1 MQYTATGNDACF
13 ASALKLLEINDTI
26 IPIASGKIL
35 QEAVSYI
42 TYYQHH
48 VPS

>member
-1 MQYTATGNDACF
+1 MHFPATGIDACF

-26 IPIASGKIL
+26 LPIAIGKIL

-42 TYYQHH
+42 TYCQHH